1 LGVPSDERSTFP
13 AGHLGI
19 RDEYNVEKIC
29 PRSSMKKDL
38 LQLMRDDWN
47 ARACENA
54 RHYVQTGGGDWSDYD
69 FFRSGEMSV
78 ANEVIPD
85 MPRICGDRSP
95 LDVRM
100 LELGCGVGRMTRAL
114 ARVFGHV
121 TGVDISDEMI
131 RQAKRGLSDLANVTL
146 EVVDG
151 STLASLKDEQFD
163 FAFSF
168 IVFQHIPS
176 YDVITSLC
184 KEVFRVL
191 RPGSLFKFQVQGG
204 TTDEREANTWV
215 GVSFS
220 GEDTSRLARAAGFR
234 IELSL
239 GAGTQYYWLW
249 FRKP

>member
-1 LGVPSDERSTFP
+1 
-13 AGHLGI
+13 
-19 RDEYNVEKIC
+19 
-29 PRSSMKKDL
+29 MKKDL

-47 ARACENA
+47 ARARENA
-54 RHYVQTGGGDWSDYD
+54 RHYVQTGGDWDD
-69 FFRSGEMSV
+69 CEFFRTGEMNV
-78 ANEVIPD
+78 ANDVIPD
-85 MPRICGDRSP
+85 MPRICGERSP
-95 LDVRM
+95 LDLRM

-114 ARVFGHV
+114 ARIFGNV

-131 RQAKRGLSDLANVTL
+131 RQARHNLSDLTNVTL

-151 STLASLKDEQFD
+151 SALAPLTDGQFD

-176 YDVITSLC
+176 YDVIASYC

-204 TTDEREANTWV
+204 TTNESEADTWV

-220 GEDTSRLARAAGFR
+220 GEDTSRLALATGFR
-234 IELSL
+234 IELSV

>member
-1 LGVPSDERSTFP
+1 
-13 AGHLGI
+13 
-19 RDEYNVEKIC
+19 
-29 PRSSMKKDL
+29 
-38 LQLMRDDWN
+38 
-47 ARACENA
+47 
-54 RHYVQTGGGDWSDYD
+54 
-69 FFRSGEMSV
+69 
-78 ANEVIPD
+78 
-85 MPRICGDRSP
+85 
-95 LDVRM
+95 
-100 LELGCGVGRMTRAL
+100 MTRAL

-131 RQAKRGLSDLANVTL
+131 RQAKRALRDLANVTL
-146 EVVDG
+146 HVVDG
-151 STLASLKDEQFD
+151 STLVSLKDEQFD

-176 YDVITSLC
+176 YDVITSYC

-204 TTDEREANTWV
+204 PTDEREANTWV

-220 GEDTSRLARAAGFR
+220 GEDTSRLALATGFR
-234 IELSL
+234 IEMSV